1 MTRAIVARIIRV
13 VFIAWLIVTVLALWQ
28 LR

>member
-1 MTRAIVARIIRV
+1 MAKRILTSIIRI
-13 VFIAWLIVTVLALWQ
+13 VFIAWLILTGFVLWQ

>member
-1 MTRAIVARIIRV
+1 MTKAMVTRVIRI
-13 VFIAWLIVTVLALWQ
+13 VFIPWLILTGFALWQ

>member
-1 MTRAIVARIIRV
+1 MTKAIVARIIRI
-13 VFIAWLIVTVLALWQ
+13 VFIVWLILTGFALWQ